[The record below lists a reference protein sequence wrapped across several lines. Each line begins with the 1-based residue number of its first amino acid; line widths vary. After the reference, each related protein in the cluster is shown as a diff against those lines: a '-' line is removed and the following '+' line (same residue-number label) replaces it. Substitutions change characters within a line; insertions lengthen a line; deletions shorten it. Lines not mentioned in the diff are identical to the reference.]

1 MNENPPPK
9 QLHGAKPQPADQVA
23 PKKRAGGK
31 PANTKSAKAK
41 PAERTCI
48 MVLGMHRSGT
58 SALTR
63 AISLL
68 GAELPKNL
76 LGANPSNPAG
86 HWEPQR
92 LIELHDQ
99 MLAEVGSSWDDWRS
113 FDVNDLGTARLQFYK
128 AEIARIVDEEYGS
141 ASLFV
146 LKEPRISRFVP
157 LYAEVLERMHID
169 VRYTLV
175 LRNPLAVIASLKNR
189 DGFTAGFSSLLW
201 LRHELD
207 AERATR
213 GQPRIFLSYEGLLD
227 DWRRGIEGISDSLG
241 IDWPQPKM
249 KWQSLLATHFSA
261 DNQHFTA
268 STDLLDAAP
277 HIAGWVK
284 DAYAALTA
292 LEKNAHDEP
301 ALARIDAV
309 SLPFDRASSIFGDAC
324 FPEMNVR
331 IKVMS
336 EVQAETARV
345 AESHFVE
352 LQELGGTVAKMRA
365 EAADRDAKFAS
376 DLEEAKLKFQA
387 VIDRRAADAGVLET
401 TIAKLRAQLNE
412 KDSAVGAEKKRLLHA
427 LETLSAIKNS
437 FSWELARQMRAAKT
451 IARSVALFGFGEGLV
466 SSVIRCVAVGKS
478 AAKRVIYLADH
489 TLKLIRSEGF
499 RVTFERAK
507 RFAARKRHVLP
518 SLTLNSHTSF
528 SSFSLVRDD
537 GATNA
542 RRLSPEHDVAVR
554 IPLPG
559 VSNISL
565 PKDIAVLIHVFYT
578 EVFSEIL
585 DALRNVGKD
594 VKLYISTTDAGKAAV
609 ISSMC
614 EDKGFECVEIRVF
627 ENRGRD
633 IAPKIVGFRDIYD
646 KHEFFLHLHTKK
658 SPHLSALE
666 GWRSYLVDSLIGSK
680 EIVESI
686 LSIFM
691 SNPKVGIIYPQHYAP
706 VRPMLNWGFDFN
718 MAKDLLRRANWD
730 LSKDSV
736 LEFPSGS
743 MFWGRS
749 AALKPLLDLELSF
762 GDFPDESGQVDGT
775 LAHAIERSYLHFAE
789 CAGFYWLKIQ
799 KTAEPPSSTLL
810 ALEQPGD
817 ARLGEKAYVPLFEEP
832 GRFELSL
839 SRDYGELRPLK
850 MTRSNSKRPRINLLL
865 PTIDPLW
872 IFGGIST
879 AIKVFDEVAAE
890 LPDFDKRIVVL
901 DSPIERSHLRNFPGY
916 ALNSTTSRAV
926 VFEAFNRARGLDVR
940 EDDVYISTA
949 WWSEFLRRSIARFQ
963 EKAFGRSSSAVY
975 FIQDYESN
983 FVQWSSRWAIAEST
997 YDLGE
1002 GVIPLVNSEELS
1014 TFLKDRFD
1022 ISGQN
1027 VVTFQVNK
1035 TIERS
1040 IERVPKERIILC
1052 YGRPTAARNCFEIIV
1067 DALSLWQQRNPIEAI
1082 KWQVVFLGENFDPA
1096 KAWPVQNCTVPG
1108 KVSLEEYARYLSRAS
1123 VGISLM
1129 ISPHPS
1135 YPPLEMAHAGLI
1147 TISNNY
1153 DSKNISQRSDH
1164 LVGLQQ
1170 VTPDEVAAALE
1181 NSVKLAEENIGRFVV
1196 QKEIRKIPFVGSK
1209 YEPGA
1214 LAARLHT
1221 ST

>member
-1 MNENPPPK
+1 MNKHPSPE
-9 QLHGAKPQPADQVA
+9 QLHDATPQPADQAA
-23 PKKRAGGK
+23 PKRR
-31 PANTKSAKAK
+31 AKAK
-41 PAERTCI
+41 PAKRTCI

-76 LGANPSNPAG
+76 LGANPSNPTG

-99 MLAEVGSSWDDWRS
+99 MLAEAGSRWDDWRS
-113 FDVNDLGTARLQFYK
+113 FDLNDLGTARLQFYK
-128 AEIARIVDEEYGS
+128 AEIAKVIDEEYGS

-157 LYAEVLERMHID
+157 LYAEILERMHID

-175 LRNPLAVIASLKNR
+175 SRNPLAVIASLKNR

-207 AERATR
+207 AEHATR
-213 GQPRIFLSYEGLLD
+213 GQSRIFLSYEGLLD
-227 DWRRGIEGISDSLG
+227 DWRQGIEGITNTLG
-241 IDWPQPKM
+241 IDWPRPKM
-249 KWQSLLATHFSA
+249 EWQSLLATHFSA
-261 DNQHFTA
+261 DNRHFTA
-268 STDLLDAAP
+268 SADLLDADP
-277 HIAGWVK
+277 RIAGWIK

-292 LEKNAHDEP
+292 LEKNARDER
-301 ALARIDAV
+301 ALKQIDAV
-309 SLPFDRASSIFGDAC
+309 SLAFEGASSIFGDAC
-324 FPEMNVR
+324 FPELDAR
-331 IKVMS
+331 IRAMS

-345 AESHFVE
+345 AESRSVE
-352 LQELGGTVAKMRA
+352 LKELEVTVAKMRA
-365 EAADRDAKFAS
+365 EAAERDERAAKFAS
-376 DLEEAKLKFQA
+376 DLAKTKRKFQA
-387 VIDRRAADAGVLET
+387 DMDRRAAEAGIQET
-401 TIAKLRAQLNE
+401 TIATLRAQLNE
-412 KDSAVGAEKKRLLHA
+412 KDAAVEEEKNRFLHA
-427 LETLSAIKNS
+427 LETLSAIKSSRSWKITRPLRAATTVARS
-437 FSWELARQMRAAKT
+437 FPPFRLART
-451 IARSVALFGFGEGLV
+451 LVRSAFRGV
-466 SSVIRCVAVGKS
+466 SVGKY
-478 AAKRVIYLADH
+478 AAKRVIYRTGHA
-489 TLKLIRSEGF
+489 LKLIRSEGF
-499 RVTFERAK
+499 YVTFERAK
-507 RFAARKRHVLP
+507 RFAVRKRHALP
-518 SLTLNSHTSF
+518 GLVLNSRTDS

-554 IPLPG
+554 IPLPR
-559 VSNISL
+559 VSKVAL
-565 PKDIAVLIHVFYT
+565 PGDIAVIVHVFYT
-578 EVFSEIL
+578 EVFPEIL
-585 DALRNVGKD
+585 AALRNVGKD
-594 VKLYISTTDAGKAAV
+594 FSLYVSTVDNSKAAAV
-609 ISSMC
+609 RRMC
-614 EDKGFECVEIRVF
+614 EENGFERIDIRIF

-646 KHEFFLHLHTKK
+646 RHEFFLHLHTKK

-666 GWRSYLVDSLIGSK
+666 GWRSYLIDNLIGSK
-680 EIVESI
+680 EIVKSVF
-686 LSIFM
+686 SIFM
-691 SNPKVGIIYPQHYAP
+691 SNPKIGIIYPQHYAP
-706 VRPMLNWGFDFN
+706 IQPMLNWGFDFN
-718 MAKDLLRRANWD
+718 MAKGLLRRANWD

-762 GDFPDESGQVDGT
+762 DDFPDEVGQVDGT

-789 CAGFYWLKIQ
+789 CAGFSWLKIQ
-799 KTAEPPSSTLL
+799 KSTEPPSPTLL
-810 ALEQPGD
+810 ALEQPSD
-817 ARLGEKAYVPLFEEP
+817 ARLMEQAYAPLFEEP
-832 GRFELSL
+832 GRLELSL

-850 MTRSNSKRPRINLLL
+850 MTRSNSRKPRINLLL

-879 AIKVFDEVAAE
+879 AIKVFDEIAAE

-901 DSPIERSHLRNFPGY
+901 DSPVERSHLQNFPGY
-916 ALNSTTSRAV
+916 VLNPHTGHAV
-926 VFEAFNRARGLDVR
+926 VFEAFNRTHGLDVR

-949 WWSEFLRRSIARFQ
+949 WWSEYLRRSIARFQ

-997 YDLGE
+997 YDLGQ

-1022 ISGQN
+1022 IAGQH
-1027 VVTFQVNK
+1027 VVPYQVNR
-1035 TIERS
+1035 TIERA

-1067 DALSLWQQRNPIEAI
+1067 DGLSLWQQRDPVNAI
-1082 KWQVVFLGENFDPA
+1082 KWQVVFLGENFDPT
-1096 KAWPVQNCTVPG
+1096 KTWPVQNCTVPG
-1108 KVSLEEYARYLSRAS
+1108 KVSLEEYAGYLSRAS

-1153 DSKNISQRSDH
+1153 DSKNISERSENLIGIDR
-1164 LVGLQQ
+1164 

-1181 NSVKLAEENIGRFVV
+1181 ESIKLAEENIGRLVNR
-1196 QKEIRKIPFVGSK
+1196 KEIRNIPFVGTR
-1209 YEPGA
+1209 YDPGA
-1214 LAARLHT
+1214 LAARLH
-1221 ST
+1221 STT

>member
-1 MNENPPPK
+1 MNKHPAPE
-9 QLHGAKPQPADQVA
+9 QLREASAQSADQAA
-23 PKKRAGGK
+23 PKKG
-31 PANTKSAKAK
+31 AKAK
-41 PAERTCI
+41 SSKTRPAKRTCI

-76 LGANPSNPAG
+76 LGANPSNPTG

-92 LIELHDQ
+92 LIELNDQ
-99 MLAEVGSSWDDWRS
+99 MLAECGSRWDDWRA
-113 FDVNDLGTARLQFYK
+113 FDPNDLGTARLQFYK
-128 AEIARIVDEEYGS
+128 AEIAKIIDEEYDG

-175 LRNPLAVIASLKNR
+175 SRNPLAVIASLKNR

-213 GQPRIFLSYEGLLD
+213 KRPRIFLSYEGLLD
-227 DWRRGIEGISDSLG
+227 DWRQGIESIANTLG
-241 IDWPQPKM
+241 IDWPQPEM
-249 KWQSLLATHFSA
+249 DWHSLLGTHFSA
-261 DNQHFTA
+261 DSQHFTA
-268 STDLLDAAP
+268 SADLLDADP
-277 HIAGWVK
+277 RITGWVK
-284 DAYAALTA
+284 VAYAALTA
-292 LEKNAHDEP
+292 LEKNAHDER
-301 ALARIDAV
+301 ALTRIDAV
-309 SLPFDRASSIFGDAC
+309 SLAFDEASSIFGDAC

-331 IKVMS
+331 IKAMS

-345 AESHFVE
+345 AESRSVE
-352 LQELGGTVAKMRA
+352 MKELEVTVAKMRA
-365 EAADRDAKFAS
+365 EATERDERDAKFAS
-376 DLEEAKLKFQA
+376 DLAKTKRKFQA
-387 VIDRRAADAGVLET
+387 EMDRQAAEAGVRET
-401 TIAKLRAQLNE
+401 TIATLRVQLNE
-412 KDSAVGAEKKRLLHA
+412 KDSAVEEEKNRLLHA
-427 LETLSAIKNS
+427 LQTISAIKESRSWKITRPLRATKTVARNFSLFS
-437 FSWELARQMRAAKT
+437 FAK
-451 IARSVALFGFGEGLV
+451 AFASSAFRSVG
-466 SSVIRCVAVGKS
+466 VGKS
-478 AAKRVIYLADH
+478 SAKRAIHLTGHA
-489 TLKLIRSEGF
+489 LKLVRSEGF
-499 RVTFERAK
+499 YVTFERAK
-507 RFAARKRHVLP
+507 RFAARRQHVLP
-518 SLTLNSHTSF
+518 GRPLNSYTNF

-542 RRLSPEHDVAVR
+542 RRLTPEHDLAVR
-554 IPLPG
+554 IPLPR
-559 VSNISL
+559 VSRVAL
-565 PKDIAVLIHVFYT
+565 PRDIAVIVHVFYT
-578 EVFSEIL
+578 EVFPEIL
-585 DALRNVGKD
+585 AALKNVGKD
-594 VKLYISTTDAGKAAV
+594 FKLYVSTTEDVKAAV
-609 ISSMC
+609 VRRMC
-614 EDKGFECVEIRVF
+614 EENGFEHIEIRVF
-627 ENRGRD
+627 ENKGRD

-658 SPHLSALE
+658 SPHLSDLE
-666 GWRSYLVDSLIGSK
+666 GWRSYLIDNLIGSK
-680 EIVESI
+680 EIVRSI
-686 LSIFM
+686 FSIFM
-691 SNPKVGIIYPQHYAP
+691 SNPEIGIIYPQHYAP
-706 VRPMLNWGFDFN
+706 VRTMLNWGFDFN
-718 MAKDLLRRANWD
+718 MAKSLLRRANWD

-749 AALKPLLDLELSF
+749 AALKPLLDLGLSF
-762 GDFPDESGQVDGT
+762 DDFPDEAGQVDGT

-799 KTAEPPSSTLL
+799 KSAEPASSTLL

-817 ARLGEKAYVPLFEEP
+817 ARLSEKAYAPLFEEP
-832 GRFELSL
+832 GRFDLSL

-850 MTRSNSKRPRINLLL
+850 MARSSSRKRRINLLL

-901 DSPIERSHLRNFPGY
+901 DSPVERSHLHNFPGY
-916 ALNSTTSRAV
+916 VMNSTAGRTV
-926 VFEAFNRARGLDVR
+926 VFEAFDRTQGLDVR

-949 WWSEFLRRSIARFQ
+949 WWSEYLRRSIARFQ
-963 EKAFGRSSSAVY
+963 KKAFGHSSGAVY

-997 YDLGE
+997 YELGR

-1014 TFLKDRFD
+1014 SFMRDRFD
-1022 ISGQN
+1022 LKN
-1027 VVTFQVNK
+1027 PVVVPFRINK
-1035 TIERS
+1035 TIERR
-1040 IERVPKERIILC
+1040 IEAAPKERIILC

-1067 DALSLWQQRNPIEAI
+1067 DGLSLWQQRNPTDAV
-1082 KWQVVFLGENFDPA
+1082 KWQVVFLGENFHAA

-1108 KVSLEEYARYLSRAS
+1108 KVSLEEYAKYLSRAS

-1135 YPPLEMAHAGLI
+1135 YPPLEMAHAGLV
-1147 TISNNY
+1147 TVSNNY
-1153 DSKNISQRSDH
+1153 DTKNISARSEN
-1164 LVGLQQ
+1164 LVGLDQ
-1170 VTPDEVAAALE
+1170 VTPDAVAAALE
-1181 NSVKLAEENIGRFVV
+1181 SCIELAEHNIGRVIGRG
-1196 QKEIRKIPFVGSK
+1196 EIKAIPFVGSR
-1209 YEPGA
+1209 YDPAE
-1214 LAARLHT
+1214 LAAALR
-1221 ST
+1221 